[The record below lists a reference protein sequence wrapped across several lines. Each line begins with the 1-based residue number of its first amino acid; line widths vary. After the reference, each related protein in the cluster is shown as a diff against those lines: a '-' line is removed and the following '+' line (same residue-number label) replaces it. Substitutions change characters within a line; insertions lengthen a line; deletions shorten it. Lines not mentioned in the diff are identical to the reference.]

1 MEDQTI
7 AVIEKN
13 AVEEVRVA
21 LSEFCGHELVNV
33 RIWANYDSA
42 DSEKRPTKK
51 GVALRIEKLP
61 ELIAALNEAQA
72 ARKEEKKPC

>member
-21 LSEFCGHELVNV
+21 LSEFRGHELVSV

-51 GVALRIEKLP
+51 GGSVAD
-61 ELIAALNEAQA
+61 
-72 ARKEEKKPC
+72 